1 MKPEVSGLSV
11 EIPATKVG
19 LLDSSWVAPVSAPS
33 ARPSRAD
40 RLLAHSDS
48 LSHTDGG
55 SHVDAHGDHG
65 DK

>member
-1 MKPEVSGLSV
+1 MDPHKSEHQPKVSK
-11 EIPATKVG
+11 TKAGFVNAP
-19 LLDSSWVAPVSAPS
+19 WVAPIVAPPG
-33 ARPSRAD
+33 RPTRD
-40 RLLAHSDS
+40 RLLAHSDT